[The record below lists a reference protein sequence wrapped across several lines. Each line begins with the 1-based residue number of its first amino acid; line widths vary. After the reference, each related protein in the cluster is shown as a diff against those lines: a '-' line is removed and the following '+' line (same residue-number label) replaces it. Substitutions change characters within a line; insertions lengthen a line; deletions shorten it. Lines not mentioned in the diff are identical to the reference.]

1 MDPVLSG
8 ALLLLWAAV
17 ALGDEA
23 VDCGKGPLSESIGSR
38 IVGGHDALP
47 GAWPWQVSLQYY
59 NFGFG
64 YRHLCGGSVINSIW
78 VMTAAHCFIDKR
90 NHRYWRAVFGLHDVS
105 KPDATRQISQI
116 KRIIIH
122 GDFVFATMDS
132 DLVLLELQHSVKYT
146 DYVQPVCLATQA
158 IPIDPLAKCFITG
171 WGTTSAG
178 GASNIFRPGSHI
190 REIRPSLAGENPAL
204 APALR
209 SEACSSMYCSV
220 AACSTPECQR
230 QSWVFTCET
239 RPYFAKVVSVT
250 SDPDAPMI
258 LSPVTLHTQ
267 KVGAAAIPP
276 AIINGR
282 LQNLISKRETSSS
295 LKIKKLSATSGQWVL
310 SPSND
315 GKIRKM
321 FLDKLEIWGKRWQ
334 TRFKDK
340 CKPSE
345 ILQEAQ
351 IDRIPMSLCNSSGWY
366 RGFLTNNMICA
377 GFESGGVDSCQGDSG
392 GPFVC
397 YIGEVQRFYQF
408 GITSFGYGCAEAK
421 YPGVY
426 TRVENFEDWI
436 AMQMANA
443 ADRIDGGIHD
453 ARRLLSAIKICII
466 NAMLLTLFL

>member
-47 GAWPWQVSLQYY
+47 GAWPWQVSLQYF

-64 YRHLCGGSVINSIW
+64 YRHLCGGSVINRIW

-122 GDFVFATMDS
+122 GDFVFGTMDS

-146 DYVQPVCLATQA
+146 DYVQPVCLATRA

-178 GASNIFRPGSHI
+178 GKS
-190 REIRPSLAGENPAL
+190 
-204 APALR
+204 
-209 SEACSSMYCSV
+209 
-220 AACSTPECQR
+220 
-230 QSWVFTCET
+230 
-239 RPYFAKVVSVT
+239 
-250 SDPDAPMI
+250 
-258 LSPVTLHTQ
+258 
-267 KVGAAAIPP
+267 
-276 AIINGR
+276 
-282 LQNLISKRETSSS
+282 
-295 LKIKKLSATSGQWVL
+295 
-310 SPSND
+310 
-315 GKIRKM
+315 
-321 FLDKLEIWGKRWQ
+321 
-334 TRFKDK
+334 
-340 CKPSE
+340 SE

-366 RGFLTNNMICA
+366 RGFLTKNMICA

-426 TRVENFEDWI
+426 TRVENFEDWM

-453 ARRLLSAIKICII
+453 ARCLLSAIKICII
-466 NAMLLTLFL
+466 NAMFLTLFL